1 MILPFITLLLLAAD
15 PIDADFVLKSGLI
28 IDGTGKM
35 AALGDIAVKGE
46 RIVAIGS
53 FAVRAGTKTFDA
65 SKMILAP
72 GFIDLHTHSDYPI
85 QKAPTNANL
94 NYLFQG
100 VTTAVTGNC
109 GSGPVDTEA
118 YYKAL
123 LKAKVGSNVAH
134 QIPHN
139 DVRKAAMGNVNR
151 APTEV
156 ELKKMAEL
164 STKAMKDGAWGLST
178 GLIYNPGTYAKTPE
192 LITLAK
198 IASSHG
204 GFYASHIRDEGSEV
218 LPAINEALTIGKEA
232 NLPVHISHIKVS
244 GRSVWGKSPD
254 VLALLIQ
261 ARKNGIKVTADQYP
275 YIASSTSLTATL
287 IPTRFR
293 EGERA
298 ELVKRFDDPELGVLL
313 RKAIANSL
321 ESKNGGAD
329 LRIASYA
336 PKPGYAGKN
345 IAELAKMTGKSPVD
359 LVVEIEKSGGA
370 QIVHF
375 GMSEEDMRLF
385 MKQDFVATAS
395 DGGAKVPDTSSV
407 PHPRSY
413 GTFPRKIGFYSIQEK
428 LIPIESAIR
437 SASGLPADIMGLKD
451 RGYLKVGYFAD
462 IVVFNPDTFRDKATY
477 DKPHQYAV
485 GISHVLVNGT
495 FAIMDGKP
503 TGKLAGK
510 PLKKTDQPR

>member
-1 MILPFITLLLLAAD
+1 MLLPLFAFLVLAAE
-15 PIDADFVLKSGLI
+15 PLDADFILKGGLI
-28 IDGTGKM
+28 FDGTGKM

-53 FAVRAGTKTFDA
+53 FPVPPGIKSFDV
-65 SKMILAP
+65 SNLIIAP
-72 GFIDLHTHSDYPI
+72 GFIDLHTHSDYPL

-118 YYKAL
+118 YYKTL
-123 LKAKVGSNVAH
+123 SKVKVGSNVAH

-139 DVRKAAMGNVNR
+139 DVRRTAMGNVNR
-151 APTEV
+151 VPTEA
-156 ELKKMAEL
+156 ELKKMLEL
-164 STKAMKDGAWGLST
+164 ATKAMKDGAWGLST

-192 LITLAK
+192 LISLAK
-198 IASSHG
+198 VASSFG
-204 GFYASHIRDEGSEV
+204 GFYASHIRDEGPDV
-218 LPAINEALTIGKEA
+218 LSAINEALIIGKEA
-232 NLPVHISHIKVS
+232 KIPVHISHIKVS
-244 GRSVWGKSPD
+244 GRSVWGKSGD
-254 VLALLIQ
+254 VLALLTQ
-261 ARKNGIKVTADQYP
+261 ARKNGIGVTADQYP
-275 YIASSTSLTATL
+275 YIASSTSLTATV
-287 IPTRFR
+287 IPARFR

-298 ELVKRFDDPELGVLL
+298 ELVKRFEDPELGVLL
-313 RKAIANSL
+313 RKAIADSL

-336 PKPGYAGKN
+336 SKPGFAGKN
-345 IAELAKMTGKSPVD
+345 IAELAKITGKSPVD
-359 LVVEIEKSGGA
+359 LVVEIEKNGGA

-375 GMSEEDMRLF
+375 GMNEEDMRLF

-395 DGGAKVPDTSSV
+395 DGGAKVPDTTSV
-407 PHPRSY
+407 PHPRNY

-428 LIPIESAIR
+428 IIPIEMAIR

-462 IVVFNPDTFRDKATY
+462 IVVFNQDTFRDKATY
-477 DKPHQYAV
+477 DKPHQYAS
-485 GISHVLVNGT
+485 GINHVLVNGT

>member
-1 MILPFITLLLLAAD
+1 MLLPLFAFLFFAAA
-15 PIDADFVLKSGLI
+15 PLDADFILKGGLVF
-28 IDGTGKM
+28 DGTGKM
-35 AALGDIAVKGE
+35 AVLGDIAIKGE
-46 RIVAIGS
+46 RIAAIGS
-53 FAVRAGTKTFDA
+53 FPIPPNTKSFDV
-65 SKMILAP
+65 SGLIIAP
-72 GFIDLHTHSDYPI
+72 GFIDMHTHSDFPLL
-85 QKAPTNANL
+85 KLPTNANL

-100 VTTAVTGNC
+100 VTTTVTGNC

-123 LKAKVGSNVAH
+123 LKVKVGSNVAH

-139 DVRKAAMGNVNR
+139 DVRRAVMGNVNR
-151 APTEV
+151 APTEI
-156 ELKKMAEL
+156 ELKKMVDLA
-164 STKAMKDGAWGLST
+164 TKSMKDGAWGLST

-198 IASSHG
+198 VASSHG

-218 LPAINEALTIGKEA
+218 LPAINEALAIGKEA
-232 NLPVHISHIKVS
+232 NMPVHISHIKVS
-244 GRSVWGKSPD
+244 GRSVWGKSGD
-254 VLALLIQ
+254 VLALLMQ

-275 YIASSTSLTATL
+275 YIASSTSLTATVV
-287 IPTRFR
+287 PSRFR

-313 RKAIANSL
+313 RKAIADSL
-321 ESKNGGAD
+321 ESMSGGAD
-329 LRIASYA
+329 LRIAYYA
-336 PKPGYAGKN
+336 PKPRYAGKN
-345 IAELAKMTGKSPVD
+345 IAELAKITGKSPVD
-359 LVVEIEKSGGA
+359 IVVEIEKNGGA

-395 DGGAKVPDTSSV
+395 DGAATVPDTSSM
-407 PHPRSY
+407 PHPRNY

-428 LIPIESAIR
+428 LIPLESAIR

-451 RGYLKVGYFAD
+451 RGYLKIGYFAD
-462 IVVFNPDTFRDKATY
+462 IVVFSPDTFRDKATY
-477 DKPHQYAV
+477 DKPHQYAT
-485 GISHVLVNGT
+485 GISHVLVNGN

>member
-1 MILPFITLLLLAAD
+1 MLLPFFALLLLAAG
-15 PIDADFVLKSGLI
+15 PLDADFVLKGGQIL
-28 IDGTGKM
+28 DGTGKM
-35 AALGDIAVKGE
+35 AILGDIAVKGE

-53 FAVRAGTKTFDA
+53 FSVPSGTKIFDV
-65 SKMILAP
+65 SKFIIAP
-72 GFIDLHTHSDYPI
+72 GFIDLHTHSDYPL
-85 QKAPTNANL
+85 QKVPTNANL

-123 LKAKVGSNVAH
+123 SKVKVGSNVAH

-139 DVRKAAMGNVNR
+139 DVRRAVMGNVNR
-151 APTEV
+151 APSEV
-156 ELKKMAEL
+156 ELKKMSDLA
-164 STKAMKDGAWGLST
+164 TKSMKDGAWGLST

-198 IASSHG
+198 VASSHG

-232 NLPVHISHIKVS
+232 NMPVHISHIKVS
-244 GRSVWGKSPD
+244 GRSVWGKSGD
-254 VLALLIQ
+254 VLALLMQ
-261 ARKNGIKVTADQYP
+261 ARKDGIKVTADQYP
-275 YIASSTSLTATL
+275 YIASSTSLTATVV
-287 IPTRFR
+287 PSRFR

-298 ELVKRFDDPELGVLL
+298 ELVKRFEDPELGVSL
-313 RKAIANSL
+313 RKAISNSL

-329 LRIASYA
+329 LRIAYYA

-345 IAELAKMTGKSPVD
+345 IAELAKMTGKSPLD
-359 LVVEIEKSGGA
+359 IVVEIEKNGGA

-385 MKQDFVATAS
+385 MTQDFVATAS

-407 PHPRSY
+407 PHPRNY

-428 LIPIESAIR
+428 LIPLESAIR

-477 DKPHQYAV
+477 DKPHQYAT

-495 FAIMDGKP
+495 FAIIDGKA

-510 PLKKTDQPR
+510 ALKKTEQPR

>member
-1 MILPFITLLLLAAD
+1 MLLPLFVFFLLATE
-15 PIDADFVLKSGLI
+15 PIDADFVLKGGLI

-35 AALGDIAVKGE
+35 AVLGDIAVKRE
-46 RIVAIGS
+46 RIVAIGL
-53 FAVRAGTKTFDA
+53 FPVTPGTKTFDT
-65 SKMILAP
+65 SKLIIAP
-72 GFIDLHTHSDYPI
+72 GFIDMHTHSDFPI
-85 QKAPTNANL
+85 LKVPTNANL

-109 GSGPVDTEA
+109 GSGHVDTETF
-118 YYKAL
+118 YKDL
-123 LKAKVGSNVAH
+123 LKVKVGSNVAH

-139 DVRKAAMGNVNR
+139 DIRSAAMGNVNR

-156 ELKKMAEL
+156 ELKKMADL
-164 STKAMKDGAWGLST
+164 ATKAMKDGAWGLST

-198 IASSHG
+198 IVSSHG
-204 GFYASHIRDEGSEV
+204 GFYASHIRDEGSDV

-244 GRSVWGKSPD
+244 GRSVWGKSVD
-254 VLALLIQ
+254 VLAILTQ

-298 ELVKRFDDPELGVLL
+298 ELVKRFEDPELGVLL
-313 RKAIANSL
+313 RKAIADSL
-321 ESKNGGAD
+321 ESKNGGSD
-329 LRIASYA
+329 LRIAFYA
-336 PKPGYAGKN
+336 PKPGYVGKN
-345 IAELAKMTGKSPVD
+345 IVEIAKMTGKSPVD
-359 LVVEIEKSGGA
+359 LVVEIEKNGGA

-375 GMSEEDMRLF
+375 GMNDEDMRLF
-385 MKQDFVATAS
+385 MRQDFVATAS
-395 DGGAKVPDTSSV
+395 DGGARVPDTASV
-407 PHPRSY
+407 PHPRNY

-428 LIPIESAIR
+428 LIPLEMAIR

-451 RGYLKVGYFAD
+451 RGYLKIGYFAD